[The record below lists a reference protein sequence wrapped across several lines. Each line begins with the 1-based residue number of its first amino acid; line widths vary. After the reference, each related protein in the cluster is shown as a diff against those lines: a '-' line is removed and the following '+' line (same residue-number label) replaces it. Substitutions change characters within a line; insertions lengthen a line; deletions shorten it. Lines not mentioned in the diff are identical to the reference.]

1 MRRTFRY
8 LDVANDRSWKTACR
22 EALVEIDSFGLL
34 LIAASLALILLP
46 LGLAPKSR
54 QGWGNPSMVHL
65 LPSEIVWTGTDD
77 QLGMIVLGMT
87 LIPVF
92 VWYEANYPSKPVFPM
107 RWLAR
112 PVILGSCLI
121 GFCDF
126 VSFYLQNTF
135 LYS

>member
-1 MRRTFRY
+1 
-8 LDVANDRSWKTACR
+8 
-22 EALVEIDSFGLL
+22 
-34 LIAASLALILLP
+34 
-46 LGLAPKSR
+46 
-54 QGWGNPSMVHL
+54 MVHL

-107 RWLAR
+107 RWLVR
-112 PVILGSCLI
+112 PAILGSCLI